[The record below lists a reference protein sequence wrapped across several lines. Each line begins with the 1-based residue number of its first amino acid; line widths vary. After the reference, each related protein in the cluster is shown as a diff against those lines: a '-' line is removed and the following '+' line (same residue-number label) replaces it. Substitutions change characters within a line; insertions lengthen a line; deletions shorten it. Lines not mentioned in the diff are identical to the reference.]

1 MSTLAKIA
9 ASYGIAPG
17 ELANL
22 VGMGQ
27 VEIHAELTGEQLA
40 FVVNS
45 ADRSDF
51 FGRPAGGR
59 HRFR

>member
-9 ASYGIAPG
+9 ASYGIQPI

-22 VGMGQ
+22 VGMSQ

-45 ADRSDF
+45 ADGSDF